1 MKKSSE
7 KAVLESRLKQI
18 KGRLKAIAEG
28 VWEEVLNC
36 APERRLE
43 TLLLSY
49 TQRWDVIE
57 ELCGKH
63 DGALAALTAPA
74 IAQDEGE
81 PEGLCVL
88 YSAGYEACRRFGLR
102 LDRLGL
108 WDGDRRMSEVTAQP
122 GLYAG
127 LEEIIIEDL
136 SQVPKGLVAELKS
149 LDASRREQIRNL
161 YT

>member
-1 MKKSSE
+1 MRKSQE
-7 KAVLESRLKQI
+7 KAACETRLKQI
-18 KGRLKAIAEG
+18 KGRLKAISEG
-28 VWEEVLNC
+28 VWEEVFGC

-49 TQRWDVIE
+49 SRRWNAIE

-63 DGALAALTAPA
+63 DAALTALA
-74 IAQDEGE
+74 ASGIAQDEGE

-108 WDGDRRMSEVTAQP
+108 WDGDGKVSEVTAQP

-136 SQVPKGLVAELKS
+136 SKLPKGLVAELKS
-149 LDASRREQIRNL
+149 LDGFRREQIRNL